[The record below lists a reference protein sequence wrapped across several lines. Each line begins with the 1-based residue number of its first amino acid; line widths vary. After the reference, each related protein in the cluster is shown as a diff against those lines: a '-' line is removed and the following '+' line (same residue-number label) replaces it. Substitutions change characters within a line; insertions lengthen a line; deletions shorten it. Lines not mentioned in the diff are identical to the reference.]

1 MITYIPGLTVVRCDK
16 CREYKAVLSG
26 APGKREIQRE
36 LKRQGWK
43 VTENGHYCGRC
54 VDGSLRDGKA
64 AL

>member
-1 MITYIPGLTVVRCDK
+1 MIHTVVRCDR

-43 VTENGHYCGRC
+43 VTEDGHMCGRC
-54 VDGSLRDGKA
+54 KVEHNGNGSA

>member
-1 MITYIPGLTVVRCDK
+1 MIHTVVRCDK

-43 VTENGHYCGRC
+43 MTDTGHYCGM
-54 VDGSLRDGKA
+54 GAGWKLGTS
-64 AL
+64 